1 LAAAA
6 PAFFNLVESSSG
18 GVWIQLRSPDLLR
31 PVGSAKSTGLCDAK
45 HIGGTAANGD
55 AQLVGKGPCV
65 YVRVEDTGR
74 GIDADRLAVIFEP
87 FEQER
92 VSDAARG
99 SG

>member
-1 LAAAA
+1 
-6 PAFFNLVESSSG
+6 VRRE
-18 GVWIQLRSPDLLR
+18 
-31 PVGSAKSTGLCDAK
+31 

-65 YVRVEDTGR
+65 YVCVEDTGR